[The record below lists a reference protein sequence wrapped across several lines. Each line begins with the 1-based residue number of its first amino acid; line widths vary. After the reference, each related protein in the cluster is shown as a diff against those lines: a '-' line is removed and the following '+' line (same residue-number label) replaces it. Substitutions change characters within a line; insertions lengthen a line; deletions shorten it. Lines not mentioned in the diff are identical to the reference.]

1 MLGISLLRIMD
12 LKDYNFY
19 LGGIFMECLCVDCG
33 VNKGDLISPVFIDP
47 PVYQCGDCAEIAYE
61 QSIKE

>member
-1 MLGISLLRIMD
+1 
-12 LKDYNFY
+12 
-19 LGGIFMECLCVDCG
+19 MECLCVDCG
-33 VNKGDLISPVFIDP
+33 VNKGDLISPIFINP